1 VGKQKESIRGTSSGS
16 FCSNNNNMTNVD
28 FGKFSWWYWIVA
40 FVVVVVILLIIVIGV
55 CMHRCKVHQERA
67 RQGNNNGTGG
77 LDEPILDADDMEALI
92 TSV

>member
-1 VGKQKESIRGTSSGS
+1 MWESKKNQYVGHRAAPSVPTTT
-16 FCSNNNNMTNVD
+16 MTNVD

>member
-1 VGKQKESIRGTSSGS
+1 
-16 FCSNNNNMTNVD
+16 M
-28 FGKFSWWYWIVA
+28 A
-40 FVVVVVILLIIVIGV
+40 FAVVVVILLIIVIGV